1 MKKRTFTAEFKAKV
15 VIELLKGEKEL
26 NQLASEHD
34 IAPNQLRNWKSE
46 FLANAANVFDNKR
59 DEKLRETLKSSEV
72 EKDELYKK
80 VGQLTTQVDWLK
92 KNLKNCLDLIGRV
105 NLLRAQKD
113 SKELPLSTIA
123 ELLDVNRTS
132 AYYKSKDPSETELA
146 IKNSID
152 KMHTDN
158 PSWGSRQLSAQ
169 LKHMGFNIG
178 RLKTRRYMQEMDIH
192 AIYPKPNLSKPAKG
206 HKIYPYLLRN
216 VDIIR
221 PNQAWSIDITYIRLK
236 HGFVYLTAIIDWYSR
251 LIVGWELDDTLSTN
265 MVKNA
270 LEKAFAVAKP
280 EILNSDQGS
289 QFTSHNY
296 INYVEGNKVK
306 ISMDGKS
313 RWADNIM
320 IERWFRTLKY
330 DEVYLKDY
338 TNIKDAR
345 KQIGEFIHK
354 YNFEKLHS
362 ALGYQTPA
370 ENYYPVLL
378 GVVA

>member
-1 MKKRTFTAEFKAKV
+1 M
-15 VIELLKGEKEL
+15 
-26 NQLASEHD
+26 
-34 IAPNQLRNWKSE
+34 
-46 FLANAANVFDNKR
+46 
-59 DEKLRETLKSSEV
+59 
-72 EKDELYKK
+72 
-80 VGQLTTQVDWLK
+80 
-92 KNLKNCLDLIGRV
+92 DLIGRV

-113 SKELPLSTIA
+113 SKELPLSTAA
-123 ELLDVNRTS
+123 ELLEVNRSS
-132 AYYKSKDPSETELA
+132 AYYRAKEPSETELA
-146 IKNSID
+146 AKNAID

-158 PSWGSRQLSAQ
+158 PAWGSRQLSKQ
-169 LKHMGFNIG
+169 LKRQGFDIG
-178 RLKTRRYMQEMDIH
+178 RLKTRKYMQEMDIH

-206 HKIYPYLLRN
+206 HKVYPYLLKN
-216 VDIIR
+216 ANITR

-251 LIVGWELDDTLSTN
+251 LIVGWELDDTLSTT
-265 MVKNA
+265 MVNCA

-280 EILNSDQGS
+280 QILNSDQGS
-289 QFTSHNY
+289 QFTGHEY
-296 INYVEGNKVK
+296 INLVESNRVK

-338 TNIKDAR
+338 ENTKDAR
-345 KQIGEFIHK
+345 KQIGEFIHT

-362 ALGYQTPA
+362 ALDYQTPA

-378 GVVA
+378 GMAA

>member
-1 MKKRTFTAEFKAKV
+1 M
-15 VIELLKGEKEL
+15 
-26 NQLASEHD
+26 
-34 IAPNQLRNWKSE
+34 
-46 FLANAANVFDNKR
+46 
-59 DEKLRETLKSSEV
+59 
-72 EKDELYKK
+72 
-80 VGQLTTQVDWLK
+80 
-92 KNLKNCLDLIGRV
+92 DLIGRV

-113 SKELPLSTIA
+113 SKELPLSTAA

-146 IKNSID
+146 IKNEMD
-152 KMHTDN
+152 RMHTDN
-158 PSWGSRQLSAQ
+158 PSWGSRQISKQ
-169 LKHMGFNIG
+169 LKRSGFNIG

-206 HKIYPYLLRN
+206 HKVYPYLLRN
-216 VDIIR
+216 VNIVR

-236 HGFVYLTAIIDWYSR
+236 HGFVYLTAIIDWHSR
-251 LIVGWELDDTLSTN
+251 LIVGWELDDTLSTS

-289 QFTSHNY
+289 QFTSHDY
-296 INYVEGNKVK
+296 ISFVENHNVK

-313 RWADNIM
+313 RWADNVM

-338 TNIKDAR
+338 ANIKDAR
-345 KQIGEFIHK
+345 KQIGEFIQK

-370 ENYYPVLL
+370 ENYYPALL